1 MNTTKI
7 ETLEVAGLIP
17 AMKALRLPY
26 NKEPRSK
33 TAIDEENTI
42 YSEKFIALE
51 LSKTDYISKED
62 ITLVKKLITSGDEHA
77 KVIRGIIVYAK
88 ITAPIYFWWDL
99 ETYIV
104 GHQRLSSES
113 TMNAECKGLKGEAAQ
128 KAKANIL
135 FGRLITKIDYFSY
148 QTLRRIYKQRLH
160 HRLPEFQQFCKWIE
174 TLPLAKELILT
185 GLK

>member
-1 MNTTKI
+1 
-7 ETLEVAGLIP
+7 
-17 AMKALRLPY
+17 
-26 NKEPRSK
+26 
-33 TAIDEENTI
+33 
-42 YSEKFIALE
+42 
-51 LSKTDYISKED
+51 
-62 ITLVKKLITSGDEHA
+62 
-77 KVIRGIIVYAK
+77 
-88 ITAPIYFWWDL
+88 
-99 ETYIV
+99 
-104 GHQRLSSES
+104 
-113 TMNAECKGLKGEAAQ
+113 MNAECKGLKGEAAQ